1 MHVLQVMQ
9 VIQVIQVKQIIQVMQ
24 VNKSTRS
31 LDRSNNL
38 VSWAYDTLV
47 DVSLTV
53 DLSRPFKINLN
64 VKFVPLWN
72 VMGSCYI
79 TWYLAINTC
88 FVCNKK
94 EISTA
99 TFHQKSGLVCGSKCP
114 VILPGMNHLTQRS
127 ELGIYTFPVSFD
139 RTKQEIILQFV
150 FMFCTGMLL
159 LCPWQLY
166 LSDQP

>member
-1 MHVLQVMQ
+1 M
-9 VIQVIQVKQIIQVMQ
+9 
-24 VNKSTRS
+24 
-31 LDRSNNL
+31 SNIL
-38 VSWAYDTLV
+38 VSWAWDTSVVLSILV
-47 DVSLTV
+47 DLQR
-53 DLSRPFKINLN
+53 LSKINLN
-64 VKFVPLWN
+64 LKFVPLWN

-127 ELGIYTFPVSFD
+127 EIGIYTFPVLFD

-159 LCPWQLY
+159 LCPLKLY
-166 LSDQP
+166 LSEQP